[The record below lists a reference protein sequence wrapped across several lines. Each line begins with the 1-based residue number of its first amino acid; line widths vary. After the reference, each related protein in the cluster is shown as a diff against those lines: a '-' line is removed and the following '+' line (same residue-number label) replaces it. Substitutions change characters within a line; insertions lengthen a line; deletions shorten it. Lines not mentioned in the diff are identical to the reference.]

1 MDAVTSWGVSHTLGM
16 MTALSSLMGVVILM
30 YRFMEPLVL
39 PFGEKDDIRYMPVR
53 GVGYTFGRWMI
64 YAIGIPS
71 GSLAFNWVLFKLL
84 VQSGAMSSLWLVTG
98 LDADLGFVHP
108 PSFILAALAFLGFV
122 LAMIVCDVLIT
133 IYWHTVE
140 LLSDLLQ
147 QLTGITVRLVGLFIA
162 WRRLKRAGA

>member
-1 MDAVTSWGVSHTLGM
+1 MNTITDWGVSHTLGM
-16 MTALSSLMGVVILM
+16 MTALSVLQGVVVLM
-30 YRFMEPLVL
+30 YRWMEPLIL
-39 PFGEKDDIRYMPVR
+39 PFDKAESIDSMPVR

-108 PSFILAALAFLGFV
+108 PSFLLAALAFLGFA

-140 LLSDLLQ
+140 LISDLLQ
-147 QLTGITVRLVGLFIA
+147 LLTGMAVRLVTLFIA